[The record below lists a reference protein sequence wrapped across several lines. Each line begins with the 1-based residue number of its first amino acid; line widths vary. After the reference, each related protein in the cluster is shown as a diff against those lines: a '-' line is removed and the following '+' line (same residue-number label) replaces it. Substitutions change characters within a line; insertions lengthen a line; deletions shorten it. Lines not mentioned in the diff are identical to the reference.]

1 MNSSK
6 ALSVVTAD
14 LNLGHLSLVP
24 SVASP
29 ARAPFIYFGDAHRLK
44 TRHAEDALDV
54 HDDVAQELAVS
65 QVRST
70 ADTFL

>member
-6 ALSVVTAD
+6 AQSVVTEG
-14 LNLGHLSLVP
+14 LNLCYSSLIP

-29 ARAPFIYFGDAHRLK
+29 ARAPRVYYGNAHRLK
-44 TRHAEDALDV
+44 TRPAEDALDG
-54 HDDVAQELAVS
+54 HDNVAHELAVS
-65 QVRST
+65 QGRFP